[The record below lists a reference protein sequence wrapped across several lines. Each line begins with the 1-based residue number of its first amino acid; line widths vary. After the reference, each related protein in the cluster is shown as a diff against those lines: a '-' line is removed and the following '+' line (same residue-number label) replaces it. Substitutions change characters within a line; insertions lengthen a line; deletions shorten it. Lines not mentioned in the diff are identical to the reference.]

1 MINLVYV
8 GQLNQLAQNCDMG
21 GCGGRMT
28 VIRRHR
34 NAVVVVRQVVVRQVV
49 VTGPRPLSRNR
60 LLNEQPFLFGS
71 NYPTSICNS
80 EMSCPLP
87 IGSVDCQCS
96 NSRVSLAITTI
107 CYNECLYMYCS
118 VRFFAR
124 AETNNHNHDCSMSLS
139 S

>member
-1 MINLVYV
+1 MRLWWFAK
-8 GQLNQLAQNCDMG
+8 LC
-21 GCGGRMT
+21 
-28 VIRRHR
+28 
-34 NAVVVVRQVVVRQVV
+34 VRQVV

-60 LLNEQPFLFGS
+60 LLNEQPYLFGS

-87 IGSVDCQCS
+87 IGSVDCQCR
-96 NSRVSLAITTI
+96 NSRVSLAIATI

-124 AETNNHNHDCSMSLS
+124 AETNNHNHDCSRSVLTNVPNDCSRIMIVPRIHNHDCSRMCS
-139 S
+139 RFM